1 MDKPTQT
8 SLLNASCED
17 LNPIGLFKG
26 VFSVGVLARV
36 VNIHE
41 YQGKSL
47 LKSAG
52 VPVLEGVHCTTVED
66 ALSAYDNLGSK
77 VVAVKSQ
84 IHAGGRGKGTI
95 YHPETKEMIMEGGVK
110 IAFSKEEVETYAK
123 NILGN
128 LLVTIQTGDEGKIV
142 NNLYIESGCNISHE
156 YYLALLVDRDNKS
169 VMIMASTEG
178 GMDIE
183 DVAHNTPEKIHKVSV
198 DPNAGLLGFQKRNLG
213 SALGLSGAALK
224 SFFGMITKMYDMFV
238 AQDCAMVEINPLV
251 KTEDDEIIALDAKVS
266 FDENAEFRHRN
277 WNDLRDLSE
286 EEEVEIRAKETGLSY
301 VKLDGNIG
309 CLVNGAGLAMATMD
323 VIKLYGG
330 EPANFL
336 DVGGGA
342 DEEQVKT
349 AFSIIL
355 EDPNVKG
362 ILVNIFGGIM
372 RCDIIARGV
381 ISATQS
387 LGLDVPLVVRLAG
400 TNVNEGKA
408 ILGES
413 DLNIHPADDLADG
426 AKKIVELI
434 GGGN

>member
-1 MDKPTQT
+1 M
-8 SLLNASCED
+8 
-17 LNPIGLFKG
+17 
-26 VFSVGVLARV
+26 
-36 VNIHE
+36 NIHE
-41 YQGKSL
+41 YQGKAL
-47 LKSAG
+47 LKAAG
-52 VPVLEGVHCTTVED
+52 VPVLEGVHCTSVNE
-66 ALSAYDNLGSK
+66 ALEAYDKLGSK

-84 IHAGGRGKGTI
+84 IHAGGRGKGTM
-95 YHPETKEMIMEGGVK
+95 YNPENREEVMQGGVK
-110 IAFSKEEVETYAK
+110 IAFSREEVETYAT

-128 LLVTIQTGDEGKIV
+128 VLVTIQTGDEGKLV
-142 NNLYIESGCNISHE
+142 NNLYVESGCAIAHE
-156 YYLALLVDRDNKS
+156 YYLALLVDREDKT
-169 VMIMASTEG
+169 VLIMASTEG

-183 DVAHNTPEKIHKVSV
+183 DVAHNTPEKIHKINV
-198 DPNAGLLGFQKRNLG
+198 DPNAGLLGFQKRDLG
-213 SALGLSGAALK
+213 MALGLSGNSLK
-224 SFFGMITKMYDMFV
+224 SFFKMLGKMYDMFV
-238 AQDCAMVEINPLV
+238 SNDCAMVEINPLV
-251 KTEDDEIIALDAKVS
+251 RTEGEEIVALDSKIS
-266 FDENAEFRHRN
+266 FDENAEFRHKD
-277 WNDLRDLSE
+277 WDELRDLSE
-286 EEEVEIRAKETGLSY
+286 EEDVEIRAKETGLSY

-381 ISATQS
+381 IGATQA

-400 TNVNEGKA
+400 TNVDEGKA
-408 ILGES
+408 ILAAS

-426 AKKIVELI
+426 AKKIVSLI
-434 GGGN
+434 GGGE